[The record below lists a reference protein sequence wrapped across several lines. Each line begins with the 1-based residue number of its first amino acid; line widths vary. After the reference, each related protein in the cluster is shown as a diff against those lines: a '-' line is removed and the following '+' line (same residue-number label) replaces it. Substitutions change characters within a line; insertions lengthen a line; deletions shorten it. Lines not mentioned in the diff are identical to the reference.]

1 MGSWECRE
9 GQSKASLKDLPDSPE
24 AGSCQGNSE
33 ISILKLTSTD
43 CTSLL
48 ALLKRGL
55 PERFCYSLATVG
67 PISLYMSVHSSLI
80 SGIMNSWGSERGHSG
95 QPY

>member
-55 PERFCYSLATVG
+55 PEHFCYSLATVG